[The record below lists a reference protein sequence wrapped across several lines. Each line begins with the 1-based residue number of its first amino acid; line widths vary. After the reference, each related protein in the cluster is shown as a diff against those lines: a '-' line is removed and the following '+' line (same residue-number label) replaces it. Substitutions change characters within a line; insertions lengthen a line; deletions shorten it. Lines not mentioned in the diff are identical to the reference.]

1 MHSTAY
7 ALTAARH
14 GLPFGVV
21 ILISILADDLAASAR
36 AHAAL
41 MVGGL
46 QPHGTPRLTD
56 DPTQIA
62 IDAAG
67 VCTCWGEPA
76 QLGDTVAAIGIDLPP
91 EDLDH
96 ADLLGLAD
104 DILAG
109 RLPLAEIA
117 DMPDDDADATDQ
129 KPPDDDATAAA
140 DDTGSSPTTAPAD
153 PQPAP
158 RPRRRARRAPPPATA
173 PADEDELTP
182 AMPGTK
188 PPLY

>member
-21 ILISILADDLAASAR
+21 ILITILADDLAAAAR

-67 VCTCWGEPA
+67 VCTCWGELA
-76 QLGDTVAAIGIDLPP
+76 QLGDTVAALGIDLPP

-117 DMPDDDADATDQ
+117 DAPDSDDSDADQDVDADADTDEADSI
-129 KPPDDDATAAA
+129 PAA
-140 DDTGSSPTTAPAD
+140 PPAD
-153 PQPAP
+153 PAPAP
-158 RPRRRARRAPPPATA
+158 TSRRRARRVAPPDTP
-173 PADEDELTP
+173 PADDDELTP
-182 AMPGTK
+182 AMPGTT